1 MQTDGA
7 MNRRDNE
14 YHLSVSD
21 MVMCLS
27 SALDLVNVRI
37 ADHNEQV
44 ACISMFIAE
53 ALGMREADM
62 VDVTLAGLLHDI
74 GALSLKE
81 RLDLLNYEIVDAQR
95 HAELGARFLGTFA
108 PLAYLAPLVRHHH
121 THWNHGQGR
130 RSGGSL
136 VGDGSFIIH
145 LADRISILINKGE
158 EVLSQTKRIIE
169 TIRSGSGKVFVPE
182 HVDAFLSIADREFFW
197 FISTSTHFEK
207 YLADRIRPLTVY
219 MDDGLLMQMGK
230 LFGRVIDFRS
240 SFTAIHSSRVSAVSR
255 SLAEKAGLPGV
266 EIRKLAIAGYLHD
279 VGKLVV
285 PPEILDKPAP
295 LTAGE
300 WNIMKSHSF
309 HTWRLL
315 GSLRGLD
322 TISRYASSHH
332 ERIDGKGYP
341 FHYSGDQ
348 IGVGERIVAV
358 ADVFT
363 ALIEDRP
370 YRAGMTRE
378 QAFRV
383 LDDMRKEGALD
394 GDCIGVLESN
404 YPAIIGTMA
413 AAEREVM
420 EEYEAI
426 IKE

>member
-1 MQTDGA
+1 
-7 MNRRDNE
+7 MNRQENE
-14 YHLSVSD
+14 YRLSVSD

-27 SALDLVNVRI
+27 GALDLVNVRI

-81 RLDLLNYEIVDAQR
+81 RLDLLNYEVADAQR
-95 HAELGARFLGTFA
+95 HSELGARFLGTFS

-121 THWNHGQGR
+121 AHWNNGEGR
-130 RSGGSL
+130 IAAGSI

-145 LADRISILINKGE
+145 LADRIAILINKDE
-158 EVLSQTKRIIE
+158 EILSQAKRIIE
-169 TIRSGSGKVFVPE
+169 TIRAGSGMIFKPE

-197 FISTSTHFEK
+197 FISTSSHFEK
-207 YLADRIRPLTVY
+207 YLAERIRPLTVY
-219 MDDGLLMQMGK
+219 MDDALLLQMGK

-255 SLAEKAGLPGV
+255 SLAGKAGMPGA
-266 EIRKLAIAGYLHD
+266 EIRRLAIAGYLHD
-279 VGKLVV
+279 LGKLVV

-295 LTAGE
+295 LDAGE

-315 GSLRGLD
+315 GSLRGLE
-322 TISRYASSHH
+322 TIARYASSHH
-332 ERIDGKGYP
+332 ERIDGRGYP
-341 FHYSGDQ
+341 FHYSGDRL
-348 IGVGERIVAV
+348 GAGERIVAV

-370 YRAGMTRE
+370 YRAGMDRE
-378 QAFRV
+378 RAFRV
-383 LDDMRKEGALD
+383 LEDMSRENAID
-394 GDCIGVLESN
+394 GDCVGVLKSN
-404 YPAIIGTMA
+404 YSEIIGSMA
-413 AAEREVM
+413 AAEREAR

-426 IKE
+426 IKDGDA